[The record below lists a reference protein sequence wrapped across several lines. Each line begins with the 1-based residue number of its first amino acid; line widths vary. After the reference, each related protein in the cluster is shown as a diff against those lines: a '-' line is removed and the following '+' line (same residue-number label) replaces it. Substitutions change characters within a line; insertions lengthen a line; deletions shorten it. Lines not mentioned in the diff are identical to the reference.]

1 MNASFKR
8 SLLAVAVMSA
18 ATTAYA
24 ENKDDTIVVTASG
37 FAQEMRDAPASI
49 TVITKEQLQNKP
61 AANLIDMVKD
71 VEGVSVIGG
80 SLKPDISIRGLS
92 GDYTLIMV
100 DGRRQNSRESRPNG
114 SGGYEAGFIP
124 PVEAI
129 ERIEVIRGPMSSLYG
144 SDAMGGVINII
155 TKAVADEWHGSMG
168 MGGIIQESKD
178 YGNSANTDFYVSGPL
193 IKDKLGLQVYGGMN
207 YRREDHL
214 QEGTPRKDD
223 KNITAKLAFT
233 PIEGQKFLAEVG
245 RSTQE
250 HTSTPGKS
258 IADSANFGTI
268 TNQAK
273 DKLETNNNRNHWALT
288 WKGDWDE
295 INSELSVYQ
304 ENTIRKTRTGTREM
318 GNETWNMAYDHRQ
331 PEITNTVVD
340 GKVTAFLPSNIL
352 TLGGQYQYAKLK
364 DDSVTD
370 SISVPDGKGGTK
382 LQPVYASESVSV
394 DQKALF
400 VEDEFSVTDDLTL
413 TGGLR
418 MNDHEFY
425 GKHWNPRAYAVYKL
439 TDEITIKGGVAKAF
453 RAPTLR
459 ELSPNF
465 GTSTQGGNAVM
476 YGNRDLKPE
485 TSVTEELGIAY
496 DHESGFSVSATL
508 FNTEFKNKLT
518 SYQDGTEKDPITGL
532 NKFVYDNVG
541 KANIRGVEM
550 ASRIPVAEKWNLNL
564 NYTFTDSERK
574 SDDEKLNGKSLK
586 GQPLEMTPRHMANAR
601 LDWQYRPD
609 MNFYTQAS
617 YTGKQV
623 WAAQRNGAK
632 QPRERS
638 GITTLDLGMTYQVMP
653 NALLNLAVLNI
664 ANEKGD
670 DIDTNGNWQID
681 EGRRYWA
688 NLKLNF

>member
-18 ATTAYA
+18 ATAAYA

-92 GDYTLIMV
+92 GDYTLIMA

-233 PIEGQKFLAEVG
+233 PVEGQKFLAEVG

-258 IADSANFGTI
+258 ID
-268 TNQAK
+268 
-273 DKLETNNNRNHWALT
+273 ETATRGGIVQKNNKSEVHNNRNHWALT

-295 INSELSVYQ
+295 INSEVSVYQ
-304 ENTIRKTRTGTREM
+304 ENTIRKTNTGK
-318 GNETWNMAYDHRQ
+318 WNKVSEDWVMAYEARQ
-331 PEITNTVVD
+331 PEVTNTVVD
-340 GKVTAFLPSNIL
+340 GKVTAFLPSNVL
-352 TLGGQYQYAKLK
+352 TVGGQYQYAKLK
-364 DDSVTD
+364 DDSVIKNKQT
-370 SISVPDGKGGTK
+370 VTEKMT
-382 LQPVYASESVSV
+382 AE
-394 DQKALF
+394 QKALF

-418 MNDHEFY
+418 MDDHEFY

-465 GTSTQGGNAVM
+465 GTSTQGGAAIM

-496 DHESGFSVSATL
+496 DHESGFSASATL

-518 SYQDGTEKDPITGL
+518 SYQVAGQTDPLTGL
-532 NKFVYDNVG
+532 NMFIYDNVG

-586 GQPLEMTPRHMANAR
+586 GQPLEMTPRHMANAK

-609 MNFYTQAS
+609 MNFYTQAN

>member
-18 ATTAYA
+18 ATAAYA

-178 YGNSANTDFYVSGPL
+178 YGSSANTDFYVSGPL
-193 IKDKLGLQVYGGMN
+193 IKDKLGLQVYGGLN

-233 PIEGQKFLAEVG
+233 PVEGQKFLAEVG

-258 IADSANFGTI
+258 ID
-268 TNQAK
+268 
-273 DKLETNNNRNHWALT
+273 ETTTRGGIVQKNNKSEVHNNRNHWALT

-295 INSELSVYQ
+295 INSEVSVYQ
-304 ENTIRKTRTGTREM
+304 ENTIRKTNTGK
-318 GNETWNMAYDHRQ
+318 WNKVSEDWVMAYEARQ
-331 PEITNTVVD
+331 PEVTNTVVD
-340 GKVTAFLPSNIL
+340 GKVTAFLPSNVL
-352 TLGGQYQYAKLK
+352 TVGGQYQYAKLK
-364 DDSVTD
+364 DDSVIKNKQT
-370 SISVPDGKGGTK
+370 VTEKMT
-382 LQPVYASESVSV
+382 AE
-394 DQKALF
+394 QKALF

-418 MNDHEFY
+418 MDDHEFY

-465 GTSTQGGNAVM
+465 GTSTQGGAAIM

-496 DHESGFSVSATL
+496 DHESGFSASATL

-518 SYQDGTEKDPITGL
+518 SYQVAGQTDPLTGL
-532 NKFVYDNVG
+532 NMFIYDNVG

-609 MNFYTQAS
+609 MNFYTQAN

-653 NALLNLAVLNI
+653 NALLNFAVLNI

-670 DIDTNGNWQID
+670 DIETNGNWQID

>member
-1 MNASFKR
+1 MNVSFKR

-18 ATTAYA
+18 ATAAYA

-207 YRREDHL
+207 YRREDKL
-214 QEGTPRKDD
+214 LEGTPRKDD

-258 IADSANFGTI
+258 ID
-268 TNQAK
+268 
-273 DKLETNNNRNHWALT
+273 ETTTRGGIVQKNNKSEVHNNRNHWALT

-304 ENTIRKTRTGTREM
+304 ENTIRKTNTGK
-318 GNETWNMAYDHRQ
+318 WNKVSEDWIMAYEARQ
-331 PEITNTVVD
+331 PEVTNTVVD
-340 GKVTAFLPSNIL
+340 GKVTAFLPSNVL
-352 TLGGQYQYAKLK
+352 TVGGQYQYAKLK
-364 DDSVTD
+364 DDSVIKNKQT
-370 SISVPDGKGGTK
+370 VTEKMT
-382 LQPVYASESVSV
+382 A

-418 MNDHEFY
+418 MDDHEFY

-465 GTSTQGGNAVM
+465 GTSTQGGAAIM

-518 SYQDGTEKDPITGL
+518 SYQVAGQTDPLTGL
-532 NKFVYDNVG
+532 NMFIYDNVG

-586 GQPLEMTPRHMANAR
+586 GQPLEMTPRHMANAK

-609 MNFYTQAS
+609 MSFYTQAN

-653 NALLNLAVLNI
+653 NALLNFAVLNI

>member
-1 MNASFKR
+1 MNTSFKR

-18 ATTAYA
+18 ATAAYA

-193 IKDKLGLQVYGGMN
+193 IKDKLGLQVYGGLN

-233 PIEGQKFLAEVG
+233 PVEGQKFLAEVG

-258 IADSANFGTI
+258 ID
-268 TNQAK
+268 
-273 DKLETNNNRNHWALT
+273 ETTTRGGIVQKNNKSEVHNNRNHWALT

-295 INSELSVYQ
+295 INSEVSVYQ
-304 ENTIRKTRTGTREM
+304 ENTIRKTNTGK
-318 GNETWNMAYDHRQ
+318 WNKVSEDWVMAYEARQ
-331 PEITNTVVD
+331 PEVTNTVVD
-340 GKVTAFLPSNIL
+340 GKVTAFLPSNVL
-352 TLGGQYQYAKLK
+352 TVGGQYQYAKLK
-364 DDSVTD
+364 DDSVIKNKQT
-370 SISVPDGKGGTK
+370 VTEKMT
-382 LQPVYASESVSV
+382 AE
-394 DQKALF
+394 QKALF

-418 MNDHEFY
+418 MDDHEFY

-465 GTSTQGGNAVM
+465 GTSTQGGAAIM

-496 DHESGFSVSATL
+496 DHESGFSASATL

-518 SYQDGTEKDPITGL
+518 SYQVAGQTDPLTGL
-532 NKFVYDNVG
+532 NMFIYDNVG

-609 MNFYTQAS
+609 MNFYTQAN

-653 NALLNLAVLNI
+653 NALLNFAVLNI

-670 DIDTNGNWQID
+670 DIETNGNWQID

>member
-18 ATTAYA
+18 ATAAYA

-193 IKDKLGLQVYGGMN
+193 IKDKLGLQVYGGLN
-207 YRREDHL
+207 YRREDKL
-214 QEGTPRKDD
+214 PEGTPRKDD

-233 PIEGQKFLAEVG
+233 PVEGQKFLAEVG

-258 IADSANFGTI
+258 ID
-268 TNQAK
+268 
-273 DKLETNNNRNHWALT
+273 ETATRGGIVQKNNKSEVHNNRNHWALT

-295 INSELSVYQ
+295 INSEVSVYQ
-304 ENTIRKTRTGTREM
+304 ENTIRKTNTGK
-318 GNETWNMAYDHRQ
+318 WNKVSEDWVMAYEARQ
-331 PEITNTVVD
+331 PEVTNTVVD
-340 GKVTAFLPSNIL
+340 GKVTAFLPSNVL
-352 TLGGQYQYAKLK
+352 TVGGQYQYAKLK
-364 DDSVTD
+364 DDSVIKNKQT
-370 SISVPDGKGGTK
+370 VTEKMT
-382 LQPVYASESVSV
+382 AE
-394 DQKALF
+394 QKALF

-418 MNDHEFY
+418 MDDHEFY

-465 GTSTQGGNAVM
+465 GTSTQGGAAIM

-496 DHESGFSVSATL
+496 DHESGFSASATL

-518 SYQDGTEKDPITGL
+518 SYQVAGQTDPLTGL
-532 NKFVYDNVG
+532 NMFIYDNVG

-609 MNFYTQAS
+609 MNFYTQAN

-653 NALLNLAVLNI
+653 NALLNFAVLNI

-670 DIDTNGNWQID
+670 DIETNGNWQID

>member
-18 ATTAYA
+18 ATAAYA

-207 YRREDHL
+207 YRREDKL
-214 QEGTPRKDD
+214 LEGTPRKDD

-250 HTSTPGKS
+250 HTSTLGKS
-258 IADSANFGTI
+258 ID
-268 TNQAK
+268 
-273 DKLETNNNRNHWALT
+273 ETTTRGGIVQKNNKSEVHNNRNHWALT

-295 INSELSVYQ
+295 INSEVSVYQ
-304 ENTIRKTRTGTREM
+304 ENTIRKTNTGK
-318 GNETWNMAYDHRQ
+318 WNKVSEDWVMAYEARQ
-331 PEITNTVVD
+331 PEVTNTVVD
-340 GKVTAFLPSNIL
+340 GKVTAFLPSNVL
-352 TLGGQYQYAKLK
+352 TVGGQYQYAKLK
-364 DDSVTD
+364 DDSVIKNKQT
-370 SISVPDGKGGTK
+370 VTEKMT
-382 LQPVYASESVSV
+382 AE
-394 DQKALF
+394 QKALF

-418 MNDHEFY
+418 MDDHEFY

-465 GTSTQGGNAVM
+465 GTSTQGGAAIM

-496 DHESGFSVSATL
+496 DHESGFSASATL

-518 SYQDGTEKDPITGL
+518 SYQVAGQTDPLTGL
-532 NKFVYDNVG
+532 NMFIYDNVG

-609 MNFYTQAS
+609 MNFYTQAN

-653 NALLNLAVLNI
+653 NALLNFAVLNI

-670 DIDTNGNWQID
+670 DIETNGNWQID

>member
-18 ATTAYA
+18 ATAAYA

-193 IKDKLGLQVYGGMN
+193 IKDKLGLQVYGGLN

-233 PIEGQKFLAEVG
+233 PVEGQKFLAEVG

-258 IADSANFGTI
+258 IADFSERGGLK
-268 TNQAK
+268 QK
-273 DKLETNNNRNHWALT
+273 NNKSEVHNDRNHWALT

-295 INSELSVYQ
+295 INSEVSVYQ
-304 ENTIRKTRTGTREM
+304 ENTVRKTNTGKWNKV
-318 GNETWNMAYDHRQ
+318 NEDWVMAYDARR
-331 PEITNTVVD
+331 PEVTNTVVD
-340 GKVTAFLPSNIL
+340 GKVTAFLPSNVL
-352 TLGGQYQYAKLK
+352 TVGGQYQYAKLK
-364 DDSVTD
+364 DDSVIKNKQT
-370 SISVPDGKGGTK
+370 VTEKMT
-382 LQPVYASESVSV
+382 AE
-394 DQKALF
+394 QKALF

-418 MNDHEFY
+418 MDDHEFY

-465 GTSTQGGNAVM
+465 GTSTQGGAAIM

-496 DHESGFSVSATL
+496 DHESGFSASATL

-518 SYQDGTEKDPITGL
+518 SYQVAGQTDPLTGL
-532 NKFVYDNVG
+532 NMFIYDNVG

-586 GQPLEMTPRHMANAR
+586 GQPLEMTPRHMANAK

-609 MNFYTQAS
+609 MNFYTQAN

-638 GITTLDLGMTYQVMP
+638 GITTIDLGMTYQVMP
-653 NALLNLAVLNI
+653 NALLNFAVLNI

>member
-18 ATTAYA
+18 AAAAYA
-24 ENKDDTIVVTASG
+24 ENKEDTIVVTASG

-80 SLKPDISIRGLS
+80 SMKPDISIRGLS

-193 IKDKLGLQVYGGMN
+193 IKDKLGLQVYGGLN

-233 PIEGQKFLAEVG
+233 PVEGQKFLAEVG

-258 IADSANFGTI
+258 IADFSERGGLK
-268 TNQAK
+268 QK
-273 DKLETNNNRNHWALT
+273 NNKSEVHNDRNHWALT

-295 INSELSVYQ
+295 INSEVSVYQ
-304 ENTIRKTRTGTREM
+304 ENTVRKTNTGKWNKV
-318 GNETWNMAYDHRQ
+318 NEDWVMAYDARR
-331 PEITNTVVD
+331 PEVTNTVVD
-340 GKVTAFLPSNIL
+340 GKVTAFLPSNVL
-352 TLGGQYQYAKLK
+352 TVGGQYQYAKLK
-364 DDSVTD
+364 DDSAIKNKQTVTEK
-370 SISVPDGKGGTK
+370 IT
-382 LQPVYASESVSV
+382 A

-418 MNDHEFY
+418 MDDHEFY

-459 ELSPNF
+459 ELSPSF
-465 GTSTQGGNAVM
+465 GTSTQGGAAIM

-496 DHESGFSVSATL
+496 DHESGFSASATL

-518 SYQDGTEKDPITGL
+518 SYQVAGQTDPLTGL
-532 NKFVYDNVG
+532 NMFIYDNVG

-609 MNFYTQAS
+609 MNFYTQAN

-653 NALLNLAVLNI
+653 NALLNFAVLNI

>member
-18 ATTAYA
+18 ATAAYA

-193 IKDKLGLQVYGGMN
+193 IKDKLGLQVYGGLN

-258 IADSANFGTI
+258 ID
-268 TNQAK
+268 
-273 DKLETNNNRNHWALT
+273 ETTTRGGIVQKNNKSEVHNNRNHWALT

-295 INSELSVYQ
+295 INSEVSVYQ
-304 ENTIRKTRTGTREM
+304 ENTIRKTNTGK
-318 GNETWNMAYDHRQ
+318 WNKVSEDWVMAYEARQ
-331 PEITNTVVD
+331 PEVTNTVVD
-340 GKVTAFLPSNIL
+340 GKVTAFLPSNVL
-352 TLGGQYQYAKLK
+352 TVGGQYQYAKLK
-364 DDSVTD
+364 DDSVIKNKQT
-370 SISVPDGKGGTK
+370 VTEKMT
-382 LQPVYASESVSV
+382 AE
-394 DQKALF
+394 QKALF

-418 MNDHEFY
+418 MDDHEFY

-465 GTSTQGGNAVM
+465 GTSTQGGAAIM

-496 DHESGFSVSATL
+496 DHESGFSASATL

-518 SYQDGTEKDPITGL
+518 SYQVAGQTDPLTGL
-532 NKFVYDNVG
+532 NMFIYDNVG

-609 MNFYTQAS
+609 MNFYTQAN

-653 NALLNLAVLNI
+653 NALLNFAVLNI

>member
-18 ATTAYA
+18 ATAAYA
-24 ENKDDTIVVTASG
+24 ENKEDTIVVTASG

-193 IKDKLGLQVYGGMN
+193 IKDKLGLQVYGGLN

-258 IADSANFGTI
+258 IADFSERGGLK
-268 TNQAK
+268 QK
-273 DKLETNNNRNHWALT
+273 NNKSEVHNDRNHWALT

-295 INSELSVYQ
+295 INSEVSVYQ
-304 ENTIRKTRTGTREM
+304 ENTVRKTNTGKWNKV
-318 GNETWNMAYDHRQ
+318 NEDWVMAYDARR
-331 PEITNTVVD
+331 PEVTNTVVD
-340 GKVTAFLPSNIL
+340 GKVTAFLPSNVL
-352 TLGGQYQYAKLK
+352 TVGGQYQYAKLK
-364 DDSVTD
+364 DDSVIKNKQT
-370 SISVPDGKGGTK
+370 VTEKMT
-382 LQPVYASESVSV
+382 AE
-394 DQKALF
+394 QKALF

-418 MNDHEFY
+418 MDDHEFY

-465 GTSTQGGNAVM
+465 GTSTQGGAAIM

-496 DHESGFSVSATL
+496 DHESGFSASATL

-518 SYQDGTEKDPITGL
+518 SYQVAGQTDPLTGL
-532 NKFVYDNVG
+532 NMFIYDNVG

-586 GQPLEMTPRHMANAR
+586 GQPLEMTPRHMANAK

-609 MNFYTQAS
+609 MNFYTQAN

>member
-18 ATTAYA
+18 ATAAYA

-233 PIEGQKFLAEVG
+233 PVEGQKFLAEVG

-258 IADSANFGTI
+258 IADFSERGGLKQKNSKSEVH
-268 TNQAK
+268 N
-273 DKLETNNNRNHWALT
+273 DRNHWALT

-295 INSELSVYQ
+295 INSEVSVYQ
-304 ENTIRKTRTGTREM
+304 ENTVRKTNTGK
-318 GNETWNMAYDHRQ
+318 WNKVSEDWIMAYDARR
-331 PEITNTVVD
+331 PEVTNTVVD
-340 GKVTAFLPSNIL
+340 GKVTAFLPSNVL
-352 TLGGQYQYAKLK
+352 TVGGQYQYAKLK
-364 DDSVTD
+364 DDSVIKNKQT
-370 SISVPDGKGGTK
+370 VTEKMT
-382 LQPVYASESVSV
+382 AE
-394 DQKALF
+394 QKALF

-418 MNDHEFY
+418 MDDHEFY

-465 GTSTQGGNAVM
+465 GTSTQGGAAIM

-496 DHESGFSVSATL
+496 DHESGFSASATL

-518 SYQDGTEKDPITGL
+518 SYQVLGQTDPLTDL
-532 NKFVYDNVG
+532 NMFIYDNVG

-586 GQPLEMTPRHMANAR
+586 GQPLEMTPRHMANAK

-609 MNFYTQAS
+609 MNFYTQAN

-623 WAAQRNGAK
+623 WAAQRNGAS

-653 NALLNLAVLNI
+653 NALLNFAVLNI

>member
-18 ATTAYA
+18 ATAAYA

-207 YRREDHL
+207 YRREDKL
-214 QEGTPRKDD
+214 LEGTPRKDD

-258 IADSANFGTI
+258 ID
-268 TNQAK
+268 
-273 DKLETNNNRNHWALT
+273 ETTTRGGIVQKNNKSEVHNNRNHWALT

-295 INSELSVYQ
+295 INSEVSVYQ
-304 ENTIRKTRTGTREM
+304 ENTIRKTNTGK
-318 GNETWNMAYDHRQ
+318 WNKVSEDWVMAYEARQ
-331 PEITNTVVD
+331 PEVTNTVVD
-340 GKVTAFLPSNIL
+340 GKVTAFLPSNVL
-352 TLGGQYQYAKLK
+352 TVGGQYQYAKLK
-364 DDSVTD
+364 DDSVIKNKQT
-370 SISVPDGKGGTK
+370 VTEKMT
-382 LQPVYASESVSV
+382 AE
-394 DQKALF
+394 QKALF

-418 MNDHEFY
+418 MDDHEFY

-465 GTSTQGGNAVM
+465 GTSTQGGAAIM

-496 DHESGFSVSATL
+496 DHESGFSASATL

-518 SYQDGTEKDPITGL
+518 SYQVAGQTDPLTGL
-532 NKFVYDNVG
+532 NMFIYDNVG

-609 MNFYTQAS
+609 MNFYTQAN

-653 NALLNLAVLNI
+653 NTLLNFAVLNI

-670 DIDTNGNWQID
+670 DIETNGNWQID

>member
-1 MNASFKR
+1 MNISFKR

-18 ATTAYA
+18 ATAAYA

-193 IKDKLGLQVYGGMN
+193 IKDKLGLQVYGGLN

-233 PIEGQKFLAEVG
+233 PVEGQKFLAEVG

-258 IADSANFGTI
+258 IADFSERGGLK
-268 TNQAK
+268 QK
-273 DKLETNNNRNHWALT
+273 NNKSEVHNDRNHWALT

-295 INSELSVYQ
+295 INSEVSVYQ
-304 ENTIRKTRTGTREM
+304 ENTIRKTNTGK
-318 GNETWNMAYDHRQ
+318 WNKVSEDWVMAYEARQ
-331 PEITNTVVD
+331 PEVTNTVVD

-352 TLGGQYQYAKLK
+352 TVGGQYQYAKLK
-364 DDSVTD
+364 DDSAIKNKQTVTEK
-370 SISVPDGKGGTK
+370 IT
-382 LQPVYASESVSV
+382 A

-418 MNDHEFY
+418 MDDHEFY

-465 GTSTQGGNAVM
+465 GTSTQGGAAIM

-518 SYQDGTEKDPITGL
+518 SYQVAGQTDPLTGL
-532 NKFVYDNVG
+532 NMFIYDNVG

-586 GQPLEMTPRHMANAR
+586 GQPLEMTPRHMANAK

-609 MNFYTQAS
+609 MSFYTQAN

-653 NALLNLAVLNI
+653 NALLNFAVLNI

>member
-18 ATTAYA
+18 ATAAYA

-207 YRREDHL
+207 YRREDKL
-214 QEGTPRKDD
+214 LEGTPRKDD

-258 IADSANFGTI
+258 ID
-268 TNQAK
+268 
-273 DKLETNNNRNHWALT
+273 ETATRGGIVQKNNKSEVHNNRNHWALT

-295 INSELSVYQ
+295 INSEVSVYQ
-304 ENTIRKTRTGTREM
+304 ENTIRKTNTGK
-318 GNETWNMAYDHRQ
+318 WNKVSEDWVMAYEARQ
-331 PEITNTVVD
+331 PEVTNTVVD
-340 GKVTAFLPSNIL
+340 GKVTAFLPSNVL
-352 TLGGQYQYAKLK
+352 TVGGQYQYAKLK
-364 DDSVTD
+364 DDSVIKNKQT
-370 SISVPDGKGGTK
+370 VTEKMT
-382 LQPVYASESVSV
+382 AE
-394 DQKALF
+394 QKALF

-418 MNDHEFY
+418 MDDHEFY

-465 GTSTQGGNAVM
+465 GTSTQGGAAIM

-496 DHESGFSVSATL
+496 DHESGFSASATL

-518 SYQDGTEKDPITGL
+518 SYQVAGQTDPLTGL
-532 NKFVYDNVG
+532 NMFIYDNVG

-609 MNFYTQAS
+609 MNFYTQAN

-653 NALLNLAVLNI
+653 NALLNFAVLNI

-670 DIDTNGNWQID
+670 DIETNGNWQID

>member
-1 MNASFKR
+1 MHTSFKR
-8 SLLAVAVMSA
+8 SLLAVAVMTA

-24 ENKDDTIVVTASG
+24 ENKKEDTIVVTASG

-61 AANLIDMVKD
+61 ISNLNDAVKD
-71 VEGVSVIGG
+71 VEGVSIIGG
-80 SLKPDISIRGLS
+80 SMKPDISIRGLS

-114 SGGYEAGFIP
+114 SGGYESGFIP

-155 TKAVADEWHGSMG
+155 TKAVSEEWHGSMG
-168 MGGIIQESKD
+168 MGGILQESND

-207 YRREDHL
+207 YRREDKL
-214 QEGTPRKDD
+214 LEGTPRRDD

-233 PIEGQKFLAEVG
+233 PVEGQKFLAEMG

-258 IADSANFGTI
+258 IDDYAIRGGLK
-268 TNQAK
+268 QK
-273 DKLETNNNRNHWALT
+273 NNKSEVHNDRNHWALT

-295 INSELSVYQ
+295 INSDVSVYQ
-304 ENTIRKTRTGTREM
+304 ENTIRKTNTGKWEQTSEI
-318 GNETWNMAYDHRQ
+318 WNMAYDARQ

-340 GKVTAFLPSNIL
+340 GKVTAFLPDNIL
-352 TLGGQYQYAKLK
+352 TVGGQYQYAKLK
-364 DDSVTD
+364 DDSAIKGKKTVTET
-370 SISVPDGKGGTK
+370 IT
-382 LQPVYASESVSV
+382 A

-400 VEDEFSVTDDLTL
+400 VEDEFSVTDSLTL

-418 MNDHEFY
+418 MDDHEFY

-453 RAPTLR
+453 RAPSLR

-465 GTSTQGGNAVM
+465 GTSTQGGAAIM

-496 DHESGFSVSATL
+496 DHESGFSASATL

-518 SYQDGTEKDPITGL
+518 SYQVAGQTDPLTGL
-532 NKFVYDNVG
+532 NMFIYDNVG

-550 ASRIPVAEKWNLNL
+550 ATRIPVAQDWNLGM

-574 SDDEKLNGKSLK
+574 SDDEKLNGQSLK
-586 GQPLEMTPRHMANAR
+586 GQPLEMTPRHAANAN
-601 LDWQYRPD
+601 LDWQFRPD
-609 MNFYTQAS
+609 LNFYTRAN
-617 YTGKQV
+617 YTGKQI

-638 GITTLDLGMTYQVMP
+638 GITTMDLGLTYKVMP

-670 DIDTNGNWQID
+670 DIDVNGNWQID

-688 NLKLNF
+688 NLKINF

>member
-1 MNASFKR
+1 MNVSFKR

-18 ATTAYA
+18 ATAAYA

-193 IKDKLGLQVYGGMN
+193 IKDKLGLQVYGGLN
-207 YRREDHL
+207 YRREDKL
-214 QEGTPRKDD
+214 LEGTPRKDD

-258 IADSANFGTI
+258 ID
-268 TNQAK
+268 
-273 DKLETNNNRNHWALT
+273 ETTTRGGIVQKNNKSEVHNNRNHWALT

-304 ENTIRKTRTGTREM
+304 ENTIRKTNTGK
-318 GNETWNMAYDHRQ
+318 WNKVSEDWVMAYEARQ
-331 PEITNTVVD
+331 PEVTNTVVD
-340 GKVTAFLPSNIL
+340 GKVTAFLPSNVL
-352 TLGGQYQYAKLK
+352 TVGGQYQYAKLK
-364 DDSVTD
+364 DDSVIKNKQT
-370 SISVPDGKGGTK
+370 VTEKMT
-382 LQPVYASESVSV
+382 AE
-394 DQKALF
+394 QKALF

-418 MNDHEFY
+418 MDDHEFY

-465 GTSTQGGNAVM
+465 GTSTQGGAAIM

-518 SYQDGTEKDPITGL
+518 SYQVAGQTDPLTGL
-532 NKFVYDNVG
+532 NMFIYDNVG

-586 GQPLEMTPRHMANAR
+586 GQPLEMTPRHMANAK

-609 MNFYTQAS
+609 MSFYTQAN

-653 NALLNLAVLNI
+653 NALLNFAVLNI

>member
-18 ATTAYA
+18 ATAAYA

-207 YRREDHL
+207 YRREDKL
-214 QEGTPRKDD
+214 LEGTPRKDD

-233 PIEGQKFLAEVG
+233 PVEGQKFLAEVG

-258 IADSANFGTI
+258 ID
-268 TNQAK
+268 
-273 DKLETNNNRNHWALT
+273 ETTTRGGIVQKNNKSEVHNNRNHWALT

-295 INSELSVYQ
+295 INSEVSVYQ
-304 ENTIRKTRTGTREM
+304 ENTIRKTNTGK
-318 GNETWNMAYDHRQ
+318 WNKVSEDWVMAYEARQ
-331 PEITNTVVD
+331 PEVTNTVVD
-340 GKVTAFLPSNIL
+340 GKVTAFLPSNVL
-352 TLGGQYQYAKLK
+352 TVGGQYQYAKLK
-364 DDSVTD
+364 DDSVIKNKQT
-370 SISVPDGKGGTK
+370 VTEKMT
-382 LQPVYASESVSV
+382 AE
-394 DQKALF
+394 QKALF

-418 MNDHEFY
+418 MDDHEFY

-465 GTSTQGGNAVM
+465 GTSTQGGAAIM

-496 DHESGFSVSATL
+496 DHESGFSASATL

-518 SYQDGTEKDPITGL
+518 SYQVAGQTDPLTGL
-532 NKFVYDNVG
+532 NMFIYDNVG

-586 GQPLEMTPRHMANAR
+586 GQPLEMTPRHMANAK

-609 MNFYTQAS
+609 MNFYTQAN

-653 NALLNLAVLNI
+653 NALLNFAVLNI

>member
-18 ATTAYA
+18 ATAAYA

-207 YRREDHL
+207 YRREDKL
-214 QEGTPRKDD
+214 LEGTPRKDD

-258 IADSANFGTI
+258 ID
-268 TNQAK
+268 
-273 DKLETNNNRNHWALT
+273 ETTTRGGIVQKNNKSEVHNNRNHWALT

-295 INSELSVYQ
+295 INSEVSVYQ
-304 ENTIRKTRTGTREM
+304 ENTIRKTNTGK
-318 GNETWNMAYDHRQ
+318 WNKVSEDWVMAYEARQ
-331 PEITNTVVD
+331 PEVTNTVVD
-340 GKVTAFLPSNIL
+340 GKVTAFLPSNVL
-352 TLGGQYQYAKLK
+352 TVGGQYQYAKLK
-364 DDSVTD
+364 DDSVIKNKQT
-370 SISVPDGKGGTK
+370 VTEKMT
-382 LQPVYASESVSV
+382 AE
-394 DQKALF
+394 QKALF

-418 MNDHEFY
+418 MDDHEFY

-465 GTSTQGGNAVM
+465 GTSTQGGAAIM

-496 DHESGFSVSATL
+496 DHESGFSASATL

-518 SYQDGTEKDPITGL
+518 SYQVAGQTDPLTGL
-532 NKFVYDNVG
+532 NMFIYDNVG

-609 MNFYTQAS
+609 MNFYTQAN

-653 NALLNLAVLNI
+653 NALLNFAVLNI

-670 DIDTNGNWQID
+670 DIETNGNWQID

>member
-18 ATTAYA
+18 ATAAYA

-193 IKDKLGLQVYGGMN
+193 IKDKLGLQVYGGLN
-207 YRREDHL
+207 YRREDKL
-214 QEGTPRKDD
+214 LEGTPRKDD

-258 IADSANFGTI
+258 ID
-268 TNQAK
+268 
-273 DKLETNNNRNHWALT
+273 ETTTRGGIVQKNNKSEVHNNRNHWALT

-295 INSELSVYQ
+295 INSEVSVYQ
-304 ENTIRKTRTGTREM
+304 ENTIRKTNTGK
-318 GNETWNMAYDHRQ
+318 WNKVSEDWVMAYEARQ
-331 PEITNTVVD
+331 PEVTNTVVD
-340 GKVTAFLPSNIL
+340 GKVTAFLPSNVL
-352 TLGGQYQYAKLK
+352 TVGGQYQYAKLK
-364 DDSVTD
+364 DDSVIKNKQT
-370 SISVPDGKGGTK
+370 VTEKMT
-382 LQPVYASESVSV
+382 AE
-394 DQKALF
+394 QKALF

-418 MNDHEFY
+418 MDDHEFY

-465 GTSTQGGNAVM
+465 GTSTQGGAAIM

-496 DHESGFSVSATL
+496 DHESGFSASATL

-518 SYQDGTEKDPITGL
+518 SYQVAGQTDPLTGL
-532 NKFVYDNVG
+532 NMFIYDNVG
-541 KANIRGVEM
+541 KANISGVEM
-550 ASRIPVAEKWNLNL
+550 ASRIPVAEKWNLTL

-609 MNFYTQAS
+609 MNFYTQAN

-653 NALLNLAVLNI
+653 NALLNFAVLNI

-670 DIDTNGNWQID
+670 DIETNGNWQID

>member
-18 ATTAYA
+18 ATAAYA

-61 AANLIDMVKD
+61 AANLVDMVKD

-193 IKDKLGLQVYGGMN
+193 IKDKLGLQVYGGLN
-207 YRREDHL
+207 YRREDKL
-214 QEGTPRKDD
+214 LEGTPRKDD

-258 IADSANFGTI
+258 ID
-268 TNQAK
+268 
-273 DKLETNNNRNHWALT
+273 ETTTRGGIVQKNNKSEVHNNRNHWALT

-295 INSELSVYQ
+295 INSEVSVYQ
-304 ENTIRKTRTGTREM
+304 ENTIRKTNTGK
-318 GNETWNMAYDHRQ
+318 WNKVSEDWVMAYEARQ
-331 PEITNTVVD
+331 PEVTNTVVD
-340 GKVTAFLPSNIL
+340 GKVTAFLPSNVL
-352 TLGGQYQYAKLK
+352 TVGGQYQYAKLK
-364 DDSVTD
+364 DDSVIKNKQT
-370 SISVPDGKGGTK
+370 VTEKMT
-382 LQPVYASESVSV
+382 AE
-394 DQKALF
+394 QKALF

-418 MNDHEFY
+418 MDDHEFY

-465 GTSTQGGNAVM
+465 GTSTQGGAAIM

-496 DHESGFSVSATL
+496 DHESGFSASATL

-518 SYQDGTEKDPITGL
+518 SYQVAGQTDPLTGL
-532 NKFVYDNVG
+532 NMFIYDNVG

-609 MNFYTQAS
+609 MNFYTQAN

-653 NALLNLAVLNI
+653 NALLNFAVLNI

-670 DIDTNGNWQID
+670 DIETNGNWQID

>member
-18 ATTAYA
+18 ATAAYA

-193 IKDKLGLQVYGGMN
+193 IKDKLGLQVYGGLN

-233 PIEGQKFLAEVG
+233 PVEGQKFLAEVG

-258 IADSANFGTI
+258 ID
-268 TNQAK
+268 
-273 DKLETNNNRNHWALT
+273 ETATRGGIVQKNNKSEVHNNRNHWALT

-295 INSELSVYQ
+295 INSEVSVYQ
-304 ENTIRKTRTGTREM
+304 ENTIRKTNTGK
-318 GNETWNMAYDHRQ
+318 WNKVSEDWIMAYEARQ
-331 PEITNTVVD
+331 PEVTNTVVD
-340 GKVTAFLPSNIL
+340 GKVTAFLPSNVL
-352 TLGGQYQYAKLK
+352 TVGGQYQYAKLK
-364 DDSVTD
+364 DDSVIKNKQT
-370 SISVPDGKGGTK
+370 VTEKMT
-382 LQPVYASESVSV
+382 AE
-394 DQKALF
+394 QKALF

-418 MNDHEFY
+418 MDDHEFY

-465 GTSTQGGNAVM
+465 GTSTQGGAAIM

-496 DHESGFSVSATL
+496 DHESGFSASATL

-518 SYQDGTEKDPITGL
+518 SYQVAGQTDPLTGL
-532 NKFVYDNVG
+532 NMFIYDNVG

-586 GQPLEMTPRHMANAR
+586 GQPLEMTPRHMANAK
-601 LDWQYRPD
+601 LDWQFRPD
-609 MNFYTQAS
+609 MNFYTQAN

-653 NALLNLAVLNI
+653 NALLNFAVLNI

-670 DIDTNGNWQID
+670 DIETNGNWQID

>member
-1 MNASFKR
+1 MNVSFKR

-18 ATTAYA
+18 ATAAYA

-80 SLKPDISIRGLS
+80 SLKPDVSIRGLS

-193 IKDKLGLQVYGGMN
+193 IKDKLGLQVYGGLN
-207 YRREDHL
+207 YRREDKL
-214 QEGTPRKDD
+214 LEGTPRKDD

-258 IADSANFGTI
+258 ID
-268 TNQAK
+268 
-273 DKLETNNNRNHWALT
+273 ETTTRGGIVQKNNKSEVHNNRNHWALT

-304 ENTIRKTRTGTREM
+304 ENTIRKTNTGK
-318 GNETWNMAYDHRQ
+318 WNKVSEDWVMAYEARQ
-331 PEITNTVVD
+331 PEVTNTVVD
-340 GKVTAFLPSNIL
+340 GKVTAFLPSNVL
-352 TLGGQYQYAKLK
+352 TVGGQYQYAKLK
-364 DDSVTD
+364 DDSVIKNKQT
-370 SISVPDGKGGTK
+370 VTEKMT
-382 LQPVYASESVSV
+382 AE
-394 DQKALF
+394 QKALF

-418 MNDHEFY
+418 MDDHEFY

-465 GTSTQGGNAVM
+465 GTSTQGGAAIM

-518 SYQDGTEKDPITGL
+518 SYQVAGQTDPLTGL
-532 NKFVYDNVG
+532 NMFIYDNVG

-586 GQPLEMTPRHMANAR
+586 GQPLEMTPRHMANAK

-609 MNFYTQAS
+609 MSFYTQAN

-653 NALLNLAVLNI
+653 NALLNFAVLNI

>member
-18 ATTAYA
+18 ATAAYA

-193 IKDKLGLQVYGGMN
+193 IKDKLGLQVYGGLN
-207 YRREDHL
+207 YRREDKL
-214 QEGTPRKDD
+214 LEGTPRKDD

-233 PIEGQKFLAEVG
+233 PVEGQKFLAEVG

-258 IADSANFGTI
+258 ID
-268 TNQAK
+268 
-273 DKLETNNNRNHWALT
+273 ETTTRGGIVQKNNKSEVHNNRNHWALT

-295 INSELSVYQ
+295 INSEVSVYQ
-304 ENTIRKTRTGTREM
+304 ENTIRKTNTGK
-318 GNETWNMAYDHRQ
+318 WNKVSEDWVMAYEARQ
-331 PEITNTVVD
+331 PEVTNTVVD
-340 GKVTAFLPSNIL
+340 GKVTAFLPSNVL
-352 TLGGQYQYAKLK
+352 TVGGQYQYAKLK
-364 DDSVTD
+364 DDSVIKNKQT
-370 SISVPDGKGGTK
+370 VTEKMT
-382 LQPVYASESVSV
+382 AE
-394 DQKALF
+394 QKALF

-418 MNDHEFY
+418 MDDHEFY

-439 TDEITIKGGVAKAF
+439 TDEITSKGGVAKAF

-465 GTSTQGGNAVM
+465 GTSTQGGAAIM

-496 DHESGFSVSATL
+496 DHESGFSASATL

-518 SYQDGTEKDPITGL
+518 SYQVAGQTDPLTGL
-532 NKFVYDNVG
+532 NMFIYDNVG

-609 MNFYTQAS
+609 MNFYTQAN

-653 NALLNLAVLNI
+653 NALLNFAVLNI

-670 DIDTNGNWQID
+670 DIETNGNWQID

>member
-18 ATTAYA
+18 ATAAYA

-233 PIEGQKFLAEVG
+233 PVEGQKFLAEVG

-258 IADSANFGTI
+258 IADFSERGGLK
-268 TNQAK
+268 QK
-273 DKLETNNNRNHWALT
+273 NNKSEVHNDRNHWALT

-295 INSELSVYQ
+295 INSEVSVYQ
-304 ENTIRKTRTGTREM
+304 ENTVRKTNTGKWNKV
-318 GNETWNMAYDHRQ
+318 NEDWVMAYDARR
-331 PEITNTVVD
+331 PEVTNTVVD
-340 GKVTAFLPSNIL
+340 GKVTAFLPSNVL
-352 TLGGQYQYAKLK
+352 TVGGQYQYAKLK
-364 DDSVTD
+364 DDSVIKNKQT
-370 SISVPDGKGGTK
+370 VTEKMT
-382 LQPVYASESVSV
+382 AE
-394 DQKALF
+394 QKALF

-418 MNDHEFY
+418 MDDHEFY

-465 GTSTQGGNAVM
+465 GTSTQGGAAIM

-496 DHESGFSVSATL
+496 DHESGFSASATL

-518 SYQDGTEKDPITGL
+518 SYQVAGQTDPLTGL
-532 NKFVYDNVG
+532 NMFIYDNVG

-550 ASRIPVAEKWNLNL
+550 ASRIPVTEKWNLNL

-609 MNFYTQAS
+609 MNFYTQAN

-653 NALLNLAVLNI
+653 NALLNFAVLNI

-670 DIDTNGNWQID
+670 DIETNGNWQID

>member
-1 MNASFKR
+1 MNVSFKR

-18 ATTAYA
+18 ATAAYA

-193 IKDKLGLQVYGGMN
+193 IKDKLGLQVYGGLN

-233 PIEGQKFLAEVG
+233 PVEGQKFLAEVG

-258 IADSANFGTI
+258 IADFSERGGLKQKN
-268 TNQAK
+268 NK
-273 DKLETNNNRNHWALT
+273 SEVHNNRNHWALT

-295 INSELSVYQ
+295 INSEVSVYQ
-304 ENTIRKTRTGTREM
+304 ENTIRKTNTGK
-318 GNETWNMAYDHRQ
+318 WNKVSEDWVMAYEARQ
-331 PEITNTVVD
+331 PEVTNTVVD
-340 GKVTAFLPSNIL
+340 GKVTAFLPSNVL
-352 TLGGQYQYAKLK
+352 TVGGQYQYAKLK
-364 DDSVTD
+364 DDSVIKNKQT
-370 SISVPDGKGGTK
+370 VTEKMT
-382 LQPVYASESVSV
+382 A

-418 MNDHEFY
+418 MDDHEFY

-465 GTSTQGGNAVM
+465 GTSTQGGAAIM

-518 SYQDGTEKDPITGL
+518 SYQVAGQTDPLTGL
-532 NKFVYDNVG
+532 NMFIYDNVG

-586 GQPLEMTPRHMANAR
+586 GQPLEMTPRHMANAK

-609 MNFYTQAS
+609 MSFYTQAN

-653 NALLNLAVLNI
+653 NGLLNFAVLNI

>member
-18 ATTAYA
+18 ATAAYA

-193 IKDKLGLQVYGGMN
+193 IKDKLGLQVYGGLN
-207 YRREDHL
+207 YRREDKL
-214 QEGTPRKDD
+214 LEGIPRKDD

-233 PIEGQKFLAEVG
+233 PVEGQKFLAEVG

-258 IADSANFGTI
+258 ID
-268 TNQAK
+268 
-273 DKLETNNNRNHWALT
+273 ETTTRGGIVQKNNKSEVHNNRNHWALT

-295 INSELSVYQ
+295 INSEVSVYQ
-304 ENTIRKTRTGTREM
+304 ENTIRKTNTGK
-318 GNETWNMAYDHRQ
+318 WNKVSEDWVMAYEARQ
-331 PEITNTVVD
+331 PEVTNTVVD
-340 GKVTAFLPSNIL
+340 GKVTAFLPSNVL
-352 TLGGQYQYAKLK
+352 TVGGQYQYAKLK
-364 DDSVTD
+364 DDSVIKNKQT
-370 SISVPDGKGGTK
+370 VTEKMT
-382 LQPVYASESVSV
+382 AE
-394 DQKALF
+394 QKALF

-418 MNDHEFY
+418 MDDHEFY

-465 GTSTQGGNAVM
+465 GTSTQGGAAIM

-496 DHESGFSVSATL
+496 DHESGFSASATL

-518 SYQDGTEKDPITGL
+518 SYQVAGQTDPLTGL
-532 NKFVYDNVG
+532 NMFIYDNVG

-609 MNFYTQAS
+609 MNFYTQAN

-653 NALLNLAVLNI
+653 NALLNFAVLNI

-670 DIDTNGNWQID
+670 DIETNGNWQID

>member
-1 MNASFKR
+1 MNVSFKR

-18 ATTAYA
+18 ATAAYA

-193 IKDKLGLQVYGGMN
+193 IKDKLGLQVYGGLN

-233 PIEGQKFLAEVG
+233 PVEGQKFLAEVG

-258 IADSANFGTI
+258 IADFSERGGLK
-268 TNQAK
+268 QK
-273 DKLETNNNRNHWALT
+273 NNKSEVHNDRNHWALT

-304 ENTIRKTRTGTREM
+304 ENTVRKTNTGKWNKV
-318 GNETWNMAYDHRQ
+318 NEDWVMAYDARR
-331 PEITNTVVD
+331 PEVTNTVVD
-340 GKVTAFLPSNIL
+340 GKVTAFLPSNVL
-352 TLGGQYQYAKLK
+352 TVGGQYQYAKLK
-364 DDSVTD
+364 DDSAIKNKQTVTEK
-370 SISVPDGKGGTK
+370 IT
-382 LQPVYASESVSV
+382 A

-418 MNDHEFY
+418 MDDHEFY

-465 GTSTQGGNAVM
+465 GTSTQGGAAIM

-518 SYQDGTEKDPITGL
+518 SYQVAGQTDPLTGL
-532 NKFVYDNVG
+532 NMFIYDNVG

-586 GQPLEMTPRHMANAR
+586 GQPLEMTPRHMANAK

-609 MNFYTQAS
+609 MSFYTQAN

-653 NALLNLAVLNI
+653 NALLNFAVMNI

>member
-18 ATTAYA
+18 ATAAYA

-61 AANLIDMVKD
+61 AANLIDMVKY

-193 IKDKLGLQVYGGMN
+193 IKDKLGLQVYGGLN
-207 YRREDHL
+207 YRREDKL
-214 QEGTPRKDD
+214 LEGTPRKDD

-258 IADSANFGTI
+258 ID
-268 TNQAK
+268 
-273 DKLETNNNRNHWALT
+273 ETTTRGGIVQKNNKSEVHNNRNHWALT

-295 INSELSVYQ
+295 INSEVSVYQ
-304 ENTIRKTRTGTREM
+304 ENTIRKTNTGK
-318 GNETWNMAYDHRQ
+318 WNKVSEDWVMAYEARQ
-331 PEITNTVVD
+331 PEVTNTVVD
-340 GKVTAFLPSNIL
+340 GKVTAFLPSNVL
-352 TLGGQYQYAKLK
+352 TVGGQYQYAKLK
-364 DDSVTD
+364 DDSVIKNKQT
-370 SISVPDGKGGTK
+370 VTEKMT
-382 LQPVYASESVSV
+382 AE
-394 DQKALF
+394 QKALF

-418 MNDHEFY
+418 MDDHEFY

-465 GTSTQGGNAVM
+465 GTSTQGGAAIM

-496 DHESGFSVSATL
+496 DHESGFSASATL

-518 SYQDGTEKDPITGL
+518 SYQVAGQTDPLTGL
-532 NKFVYDNVG
+532 NMFIYDNVG

-609 MNFYTQAS
+609 MNFYTQAN

-653 NALLNLAVLNI
+653 NALLNFAVLNI

-670 DIDTNGNWQID
+670 DIETNGNWQID

>member
-18 ATTAYA
+18 ATAAYA

-207 YRREDHL
+207 YRREDKL
-214 QEGTPRKDD
+214 LEGTPRKDD

-233 PIEGQKFLAEVG
+233 PVEGQKFLAEVG

-258 IADSANFGTI
+258 ID
-268 TNQAK
+268 
-273 DKLETNNNRNHWALT
+273 ETATRGGIVQKNNKSEVHNNRNHWALT

-295 INSELSVYQ
+295 INSEVSVYQ
-304 ENTIRKTRTGTREM
+304 ENTIRKTNTGK
-318 GNETWNMAYDHRQ
+318 WNKVSEDWVMAYEARQ
-331 PEITNTVVD
+331 PEVTNTVVD
-340 GKVTAFLPSNIL
+340 GKVTAFLPSNVL
-352 TLGGQYQYAKLK
+352 TVGGQYQYAKLK
-364 DDSVTD
+364 DDSVIKNKQT
-370 SISVPDGKGGTK
+370 VTEKMT
-382 LQPVYASESVSV
+382 AE
-394 DQKALF
+394 QKALF

-418 MNDHEFY
+418 MDDHEFY

-465 GTSTQGGNAVM
+465 GTSTQGGAAIM

-496 DHESGFSVSATL
+496 DHESGFSASATL

-518 SYQDGTEKDPITGL
+518 SYQVAGQTDPLTGL
-532 NKFVYDNVG
+532 NMFIYDNVG

-586 GQPLEMTPRHMANAR
+586 GQPLEMTPRHMANAK

-609 MNFYTQAS
+609 MNFYTQAN

-638 GITTLDLGMTYQVMP
+638 GITTLDLGMTYQVMQ
-653 NALLNLAVLNI
+653 NALLNFAVLNI

>member
-18 ATTAYA
+18 ATAAYA

-80 SLKPDISIRGLS
+80 SMKPDISIRGLS

-193 IKDKLGLQVYGGMN
+193 IKDKLGLQVYGGLN

-233 PIEGQKFLAEVG
+233 PVEGQKFLAEAG

-258 IADSANFGTI
+258 IDDYSERGGLK
-268 TNQAK
+268 QK
-273 DKLETNNNRNHWALT
+273 NNKSEVHNDRNHWALT

-295 INSELSVYQ
+295 INSEVSVYQ
-304 ENTIRKTRTGTREM
+304 ENTVRKTNTGK
-318 GNETWNMAYDHRQ
+318 WNKVSEDWVMAYEARQ
-331 PEITNTVVD
+331 PEVTNTVVD

-352 TLGGQYQYAKLK
+352 TVGGQYQYAKLK
-364 DDSVTD
+364 DDSAIKNKQTVTEK
-370 SISVPDGKGGTK
+370 IT
-382 LQPVYASESVSV
+382 A

-418 MNDHEFY
+418 MDDHEFY

-465 GTSTQGGNAVM
+465 GTLTQGGAAIM

-518 SYQDGTEKDPITGL
+518 SYQVAGETDPLTGL
-532 NKFVYDNVG
+532 NMFIYDNVG

-586 GQPLEMTPRHMANAR
+586 GQPLEMTPRHMANAK

-609 MNFYTQAS
+609 MSFYTQAN

-653 NALLNLAVLNI
+653 NALLNFAVLNI

>member
-18 ATTAYA
+18 ATAAYA

-80 SLKPDISIRGLS
+80 SMKPDISIRGLS

-233 PIEGQKFLAEVG
+233 PVEGQKFLAEVG

-258 IADSANFGTI
+258 IADFSERGGLKQKNSKSEVH
-268 TNQAK
+268 N
-273 DKLETNNNRNHWALT
+273 DRNHWALT

-295 INSELSVYQ
+295 INSEVSVYQ
-304 ENTIRKTRTGTREM
+304 ENTVRKTNTGK
-318 GNETWNMAYDHRQ
+318 WNKVSEDWIMAYDARR
-331 PEITNTVVD
+331 PEVTNTVVD

-352 TLGGQYQYAKLK
+352 TVGGQYQYAKLK
-364 DDSVTD
+364 DDSVIKNKQT
-370 SISVPDGKGGTK
+370 VTEKMT
-382 LQPVYASESVSV
+382 AE
-394 DQKALF
+394 QKALF

-418 MNDHEFY
+418 MDDHEFY

-465 GTSTQGGNAVM
+465 GTSTQGGAAIM

-496 DHESGFSVSATL
+496 DHESGFSASATL

-518 SYQDGTEKDPITGL
+518 SYQVAGQTDPLTGL
-532 NKFVYDNVG
+532 NMFIYDNVG

-586 GQPLEMTPRHMANAR
+586 GQPLEMTPRHMANAK

-609 MNFYTQAS
+609 MNFYTQAN

-623 WAAQRNGAK
+623 WAAQRNGAS

-653 NALLNLAVLNI
+653 NALLNFAVLNI

>member
-18 ATTAYA
+18 ATAAYA

-193 IKDKLGLQVYGGMN
+193 IKDKLGLQVYGGLN
-207 YRREDHL
+207 YRREDKL
-214 QEGTPRKDD
+214 LEGTPRKDD

-258 IADSANFGTI
+258 ID
-268 TNQAK
+268 
-273 DKLETNNNRNHWALT
+273 ETTTRGGIVQKNNKSEVHNNRNHWALT

-295 INSELSVYQ
+295 INSEVSVYQ
-304 ENTIRKTRTGTREM
+304 ENTIRKTNTGK
-318 GNETWNMAYDHRQ
+318 WNKVSEDWVMAYEARQ
-331 PEITNTVVD
+331 PEVTNTVVD
-340 GKVTAFLPSNIL
+340 GKVTAFLPSNVL
-352 TLGGQYQYAKLK
+352 TVGGQYQYAKLK
-364 DDSVTD
+364 DDSVIKNKQT
-370 SISVPDGKGGTK
+370 VTEKMT
-382 LQPVYASESVSV
+382 AE
-394 DQKALF
+394 QKALF

-418 MNDHEFY
+418 MDDHEFY

-465 GTSTQGGNAVM
+465 GTSTQGGAAIM

-496 DHESGFSVSATL
+496 DHESGFSASATL

-518 SYQDGTEKDPITGL
+518 SYQVAGQTDPLTGL
-532 NKFVYDNVG
+532 NMFIYDNVG

-609 MNFYTQAS
+609 MNFYTQAN

-638 GITTLDLGMTYQVMP
+638 GITTLDLGMTY
-653 NALLNLAVLNI
+653 
-664 ANEKGD
+664 
-670 DIDTNGNWQID
+670 
-681 EGRRYWA
+681 
-688 NLKLNF
+688 

>member
-18 ATTAYA
+18 ATAAYA

-207 YRREDHL
+207 YRREDKL
-214 QEGTPRKDD
+214 LEGTPRKDD

-233 PIEGQKFLAEVG
+233 PVEGQKFLAEVG

-258 IADSANFGTI
+258 ID
-268 TNQAK
+268 
-273 DKLETNNNRNHWALT
+273 ETATRGGIVQKNNKSEVHNNRNHWALT

-295 INSELSVYQ
+295 INSEVSVYQ
-304 ENTIRKTRTGTREM
+304 ENTIRKTNTGK
-318 GNETWNMAYDHRQ
+318 WNKVSEDWVMAYEARQ
-331 PEITNTVVD
+331 PEVTNTVVD
-340 GKVTAFLPSNIL
+340 GKVTAFLPSNVL
-352 TLGGQYQYAKLK
+352 TVGGQYQYAKLK
-364 DDSVTD
+364 DDSVIKNKQT
-370 SISVPDGKGGTK
+370 VTEKMT
-382 LQPVYASESVSV
+382 AE
-394 DQKALF
+394 QKALF

-418 MNDHEFY
+418 MDDHEFY

-465 GTSTQGGNAVM
+465 GTSTQGGAAIM

-496 DHESGFSVSATL
+496 DHESGFSASATL

-518 SYQDGTEKDPITGL
+518 SYQVAGQTDPLTGL
-532 NKFVYDNVG
+532 NMFIYDNVG

-586 GQPLEMTPRHMANAR
+586 GQPLEMTPRHMANAK

-609 MNFYTQAS
+609 MNFYTQAN

-653 NALLNLAVLNI
+653 NALLNFAVLNI

>member
-18 ATTAYA
+18 ATAAYA

-100 DGRRQNSRESRPNG
+100 DGRRQNSRESRTNG

-168 MGGIIQESKD
+168 MGAIIQESKD

-193 IKDKLGLQVYGGMN
+193 IKDKLGLQVYGGLN
-207 YRREDHL
+207 YRREDKL
-214 QEGTPRKDD
+214 LEGTPRKDD

-258 IADSANFGTI
+258 ID
-268 TNQAK
+268 
-273 DKLETNNNRNHWALT
+273 ETTTRGGIVQKNNKSEVHNNRNHWALT

-295 INSELSVYQ
+295 INSEVSVYQ
-304 ENTIRKTRTGTREM
+304 ENTIRKTNTGK
-318 GNETWNMAYDHRQ
+318 WNKVSEDWVMAYEARQ
-331 PEITNTVVD
+331 PEVTNTVVD
-340 GKVTAFLPSNIL
+340 GKVTAFLPSNVL
-352 TLGGQYQYAKLK
+352 TVGGQYQYAKLK
-364 DDSVTD
+364 DDSVIKNKQT
-370 SISVPDGKGGTK
+370 VTEKMT
-382 LQPVYASESVSV
+382 AE
-394 DQKALF
+394 QKALF

-418 MNDHEFY
+418 MDDHEFY

-465 GTSTQGGNAVM
+465 GTSTQGGAAIM

-496 DHESGFSVSATL
+496 DHESGFSASATL

-518 SYQDGTEKDPITGL
+518 SYQVAGQTDPLTGL
-532 NKFVYDNVG
+532 NMFIYDNVG

-609 MNFYTQAS
+609 MNFYTQAN

-653 NALLNLAVLNI
+653 NALLNFAVLNI

-670 DIDTNGNWQID
+670 DIETNGNWQID

>member
-18 ATTAYA
+18 ATAAYA
-24 ENKDDTIVVTASG
+24 ENKEDTIVVTASG

-80 SLKPDISIRGLS
+80 SMKPDISIRGLS

-114 SGGYEAGFIP
+114 SGGYEAEFIP

-144 SDAMGGVINII
+144 SDAMGGVVNII

-193 IKDKLGLQVYGGMN
+193 IKDKLGLQVYGGLN

-233 PIEGQKFLAEVG
+233 PVEGQKFLAEVG

-258 IADSANFGTI
+258 IADFSERGGLK
-268 TNQAK
+268 QK
-273 DKLETNNNRNHWALT
+273 NNKSEVHNDRNHWALT

-295 INSELSVYQ
+295 INSEVSVYQ
-304 ENTIRKTRTGTREM
+304 ENTVRKTNTGKWNKV
-318 GNETWNMAYDHRQ
+318 NEDWVMAYDARR
-331 PEITNTVVD
+331 PEVTNTVVD
-340 GKVTAFLPSNIL
+340 GKVTAFLPSNVL
-352 TLGGQYQYAKLK
+352 TVGGQYQYAKLK
-364 DDSVTD
+364 DDSAIKNKQTVTEK
-370 SISVPDGKGGTK
+370 IT
-382 LQPVYASESVSV
+382 A

-418 MNDHEFY
+418 MDDHEFY

-459 ELSPNF
+459 ELSPSF
-465 GTSTQGGNAVM
+465 GTSTQGGAAIM

-496 DHESGFSVSATL
+496 DHESGFSASATL

-518 SYQDGTEKDPITGL
+518 SYQVAGQTDPLTGL
-532 NKFVYDNVG
+532 NMFIYDNVG

-609 MNFYTQAS
+609 MNFYTQAN

-632 QPRERS
+632 QSRERS

-653 NALLNLAVLNI
+653 NALLNFAVLNI

>member
-18 ATTAYA
+18 ATAAYA

-193 IKDKLGLQVYGGMN
+193 IKDKLGLQVYGGLN
-207 YRREDHL
+207 YRREDKL
-214 QEGTPRKDD
+214 LEGTPRKDD

-233 PIEGQKFLAEVG
+233 PVEGQKFLAEVG

-258 IADSANFGTI
+258 ID
-268 TNQAK
+268 
-273 DKLETNNNRNHWALT
+273 ETTTRGGIVQKNNKSEVHNNRNHWALT

-295 INSELSVYQ
+295 INSEVSVYQ
-304 ENTIRKTRTGTREM
+304 ENTIRKTNTGK
-318 GNETWNMAYDHRQ
+318 WNKVSEDWVMAYEARQ
-331 PEITNTVVD
+331 PEVTNTVVD
-340 GKVTAFLPSNIL
+340 GKVTAFLPSNVL
-352 TLGGQYQYAKLK
+352 TVGGQYQYAKLK
-364 DDSVTD
+364 DDSVIKNKQT
-370 SISVPDGKGGTK
+370 VTEKMT
-382 LQPVYASESVSV
+382 AE
-394 DQKALF
+394 QKALF

-418 MNDHEFY
+418 MDDHEFY

-465 GTSTQGGNAVM
+465 GTSTQGGAAIM

-496 DHESGFSVSATL
+496 DHESGFSASATL

-518 SYQDGTEKDPITGL
+518 SYQVAGQTDPLTGL
-532 NKFVYDNVG
+532 NMFIYDNVG

-609 MNFYTQAS
+609 MNFYTQAN

-653 NALLNLAVLNI
+653 NALLNFAVLNI

>member
-18 ATTAYA
+18 ATAAYA

-207 YRREDHL
+207 YRREDKL
-214 QEGTPRKDD
+214 LEGTPRKDD

-233 PIEGQKFLAEVG
+233 PVEGQKFLAEVG

-258 IADSANFGTI
+258 ID
-268 TNQAK
+268 
-273 DKLETNNNRNHWALT
+273 ETATRGGIVQKNNKSEVHNNRNHWALT

-295 INSELSVYQ
+295 INSEVSVYQ
-304 ENTIRKTRTGTREM
+304 ENTIRKTNTGK
-318 GNETWNMAYDHRQ
+318 WNKVSEDWVMAYEARQ
-331 PEITNTVVD
+331 PEVTNTVVD
-340 GKVTAFLPSNIL
+340 GKVTAFLPSNVL
-352 TLGGQYQYAKLK
+352 TVGGQYQYAKLK
-364 DDSVTD
+364 DDSVIKNKQT
-370 SISVPDGKGGTK
+370 VTEKMT
-382 LQPVYASESVSV
+382 AE
-394 DQKALF
+394 QKALF

-418 MNDHEFY
+418 MDDHEFY

-465 GTSTQGGNAVM
+465 GTSTQGGAAIM

-496 DHESGFSVSATL
+496 DHESGFSASATL

-518 SYQDGTEKDPITGL
+518 SYQVAGQTDPLTGL
-532 NKFVYDNVG
+532 NMFIYDNVG

-609 MNFYTQAS
+609 MNFYTQAN

-653 NALLNLAVLNI
+653 NALLNFAVLNI

-670 DIDTNGNWQID
+670 DIETNGNWQID